1 MGKFPHV
8 SIQDKVFIEA
18 LHGDITFKIENNTD
32 TGKGIYSEKVTNL
45 DQQLDDA
52 EYYYADLGNLI
63 ALRIKPYQENFRA
76 YVFNVRTKEVVNLPS
91 LNESAI
97 LLPDNHG
104 IIFSN
109 GYYLQN
115 GTHKIFDQQLE
126 NVQFVRKIASP
137 NGEDF
142 LYIFT
147 QRASNTY
154 ILMSYNIIQQE
165 VEIPIICNGF
175 TIFNDGNLIYFR
187 TEPEATRHHQVQI
200 WETPYMAVLKE
211 NTNLKNDPVYKVGN
225 KQIVQAMAE
234 TQEVIQL
241 IYKEDSYEGLYEDIL
256 KKSGTLLDSYFWI
269 NDASLQNLGQPLQ
282 QIKDVANTA
291 IDEFVKVQAQR
302 KHAQELLIDAEKK
315 LTNAVFT
322 INSTTITTLDQL
334 VAQLAQC
341 VSYKV
346 RVSI

>member
-1 MGKFPHV
+1 
-8 SIQDKVFIEA
+8 
-18 LHGDITFKIENNTD
+18 
-32 TGKGIYSEKVTNL
+32 
-45 DQQLDDA
+45 
-52 EYYYADLGNLI
+52 
-63 ALRIKPYQENFRA
+63 
-76 YVFNVRTKEVVNLPS
+76 
-91 LNESAI
+91 
-97 LLPDNHG
+97 
-104 IIFSN
+104 
-109 GYYLQN
+109 QN

-225 KQIVQAMAE
+225 KQIV
-234 TQEVIQL
+234 
-241 IYKEDSYEGLYEDIL
+241 
-256 KKSGTLLDSYFWI
+256 
-269 NDASLQNLGQPLQ
+269 
-282 QIKDVANTA
+282 
-291 IDEFVKVQAQR
+291 
-302 KHAQELLIDAEKK
+302 
-315 LTNAVFT
+315 
-322 INSTTITTLDQL
+322 
-334 VAQLAQC
+334 
-341 VSYKV
+341 
-346 RVSI
+346 